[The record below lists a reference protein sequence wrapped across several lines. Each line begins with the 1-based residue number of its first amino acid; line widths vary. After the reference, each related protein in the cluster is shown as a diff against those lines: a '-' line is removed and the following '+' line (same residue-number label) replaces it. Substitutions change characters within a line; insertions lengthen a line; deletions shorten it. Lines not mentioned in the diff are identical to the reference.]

1 MRQLSLSNL
10 SFRLCGQLIIQ
21 HLEVSERGSHT
32 CRGTFSWCHAGCWG
46 SSLFSGANNGL
57 WTGHRLGSWEC
68 LKNRHLVFS
77 PGPHR
82 RLRKRNPQLR
92 LKIRGHFVRKKQ
104 GRLPRQREWLSKE
117 QRQEAMG
124 VGRGA
129 ASSLGRG
136 WLAKRLQRRL
146 LELCH
151 VLKGPQK
158 EKRC

>member
-1 MRQLSLSNL
+1 MQGDI
-10 SFRLCGQLIIQ
+10 FM
-21 HLEVSERGSHT
+21 VSCWVLGKQPVLWDQQRIVDRAQVGILGVPKEPASGFQSGTSQKAER
-32 CRGTFSWCHAGCWG
+32 
-46 SSLFSGANNGL
+46 
-57 WTGHRLGSWEC
+57 E
-68 LKNRHLVFS
+68 
-77 PGPHR
+77 
-82 RLRKRNPQLR
+82 RNPQLR

-104 GRLPRQREWLSKE
+104 GRLPRQREWFSKE

-136 WLAKRLQRRL
+136 WPAKRLQRRL

-158 EKRC
+158 EKKC